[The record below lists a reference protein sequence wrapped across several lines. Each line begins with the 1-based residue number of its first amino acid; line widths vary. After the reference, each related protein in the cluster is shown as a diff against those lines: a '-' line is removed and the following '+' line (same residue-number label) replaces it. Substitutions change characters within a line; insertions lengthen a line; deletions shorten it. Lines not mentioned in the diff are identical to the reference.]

1 MSIIDDDDYD
11 YRLDPG
17 DSYRDNP
24 LLKKSGVKVNFTQ
37 PQVEE
42 YIKCAKDPV
51 YFAENY
57 IKIVNVDRGLMP
69 FEMWDFQKEM
79 IKIYHE
85 NRFSITKCPRQVGK
99 TTTSVAYLLWLT
111 LFTDTQTVAVL
122 ANKGSLARDI
132 LAKYQLAYENLPM
145 WLQQGVVTWN
155 KGNVELEN
163 GSKIIAASTSSS
175 AIRGGS
181 FNCVFLDEFGFVPNN
196 IAEEFF
202 NSVYPVISSGK
213 TSKII
218 IVSTPNG
225 MNLFYKLWMDA
236 IGKKN
241 GYKPFE
247 IHWSMVPGRTE
258 QWKEETI
265 RNTSLRQFQQEF
277 ETEFLGSSNT
287 LISGYKL
294 AQLRYMDAIAEH
306 DMMKIYEQPIKTDG
320 IKYVKDRLY
329 CLVVDVSEG
338 KNLDSSAFSV
348 IDISELPYKQVATYK
363 SSSITPLL
371 FPTVIYNAARYY
383 NDAYVLIEINNTPQI
398 ADTLHADLEYE
409 NLWKVF
415 TGNKKPQQLSAGFA
429 RGVQLGLKMS
439 PQVKKIGTSNLKTL
453 IEGDKLLINDF
464 ATYSELTTFVETKNT
479 FAAEQGANDDLVM
492 GLVMF
497 GWVTTQPYFK
507 EIVAHDLRK
516 QVQLENMNQFD
527 DETVVEPIMDDGL
540 RHDLELVDGDL
551 WEVADGSPVYSKF
564 MRDSIN
570 RM

>member
-1 MSIIDDDDYD
+1 MVTSSK
-11 YRLDPG
+11 

-24 LLKKSGVKVNFTQ
+24 LLKKVGIQHPYTQ
-37 PQVEE
+37 EQAEE
-42 YIKCAKDPV
+42 YAKCATDPV
-51 YFAENY
+51 YFAMNY
-57 IKIVNVDRGLMP
+57 IKIVNVDEGLIP
-69 FEMWDFQKEM
+69 FKMWDFQKEM

-99 TTTSVAYLLWLT
+99 TTTSVAYLLWST
-111 LFTDTQTVAVL
+111 IFTDSQSVAVL

-181 FNCVFLDEFGFVPNN
+181 FNCVFLDEFAFVPNN

-258 QWKEETI
+258 AWKEETI

-294 AQLRYMDAIAEH
+294 AQLRYMDAVAEH
-306 DMMKIYEQPIKTDG
+306 DLMKIYEHPIKTDG

-329 CLVVDVSEG
+329 CIVVDVSEG

-348 IDISELPYKQVATYK
+348 IDISDLPYKQVATYK

-383 NDAYVLIEINNTPQI
+383 NDAYVLVEINNTPQI

-453 IEGDKLLINDF
+453 IEGDKLLVNDF
-464 ATYSELTTFVETKNT
+464 ATYSELTTFVENKNT

-497 GWVTTQPYFK
+497 GWATTQPYFK

-551 WEVADGSPVYSKF
+551 WEIADGSPTYSRF
-564 MRDSIN
+564 MKNALDF
-570 RM
+570 M

>member
-1 MSIIDDDDYD
+1 MNTK
-11 YRLDPG
+11 

-24 LLKKSGVKVNFTQ
+24 LLKKVGIEHPYTQ
-37 PQVEE
+37 EEIDE

-51 YFAENY
+51 YFSMNY
-57 IKIVNVDRGLMP
+57 IKIVNVDEGLIP
-69 FEMWDFQKEM
+69 FKMWDFQKDM

-99 TTTSVAYLLWLT
+99 TTTSVAYLLWT
-111 LFTDTQTVAVL
+111 TIFTDSQSVAVL

-132 LAKYQLAYENLPM
+132 LAKYQLAYENLPV

-181 FNCVFLDEFGFVPNN
+181 FNCVFLDEFAFVPNN

-306 DMMKIYEQPIKTDG
+306 DLMKIYEHPIKTDG

-329 CLVVDVSEG
+329 CIVVDVSEG

-348 IDISELPYKQVATYK
+348 IDISDLPYKQVATYK

-383 NDAYVLIEINNTPQI
+383 NDAYVLVEINNTPQI

-464 ATYSELTTFVETKNT
+464 TTYSELTTFVENKNT

-497 GWVTTQPYFK
+497 GWATTQPYFK

-527 DETVVEPIMDDGL
+527 DETVVEPIMDDGM
-540 RHDLELVDGDL
+540 RHDLELVGGDL
-551 WEVADGSPVYSKF
+551 WEVADGSPIYSRF
-564 MRDSIN
+564 MKN
-570 RM
+570 ALNNL

>member
-1 MSIIDDDDYD
+1 MATSSK
-11 YRLDPG
+11 

-24 LLKKSGVKVNFTQ
+24 LLKKVGVEHPYTQ
-37 PQVEE
+37 EQAEE
-42 YIKCAKDPV
+42 YAKCATDPV
-51 YFAENY
+51 YFAMNY
-57 IKIVNVDRGLMP
+57 IKIVNVDEGLIP
-69 FEMWDFQKEM
+69 FKMWDFQKEM

-99 TTTSVAYLLWLT
+99 TTTSVAYLLWST
-111 LFTDTQTVAVL
+111 IFTDSQSVAVL

-181 FNCVFLDEFGFVPNN
+181 FNIVFLDEFAFVPNN

-306 DMMKIYEQPIKTDG
+306 DLMKIYEHPIKTDG

-329 CLVVDVSEG
+329 CIVVDVSEG
-338 KNLDSSAFSV
+338 KNLDSSAFSI

-383 NDAYVLIEINNTPQI
+383 NDAYVLVEINNTPQI

-464 ATYSELTTFVETKNT
+464 TTYSELTTFVEQKNS
-479 FAAEQGANDDLVM
+479 FSAEQGANDDLVM

-497 GWVTTQPYFK
+497 AWFTTQPYFK

-540 RHDLELVDGDL
+540 KHDLELVGGDL
-551 WEVADGSPVYSKF
+551 WEVADGSPTYSRF
-564 MRDSIN
+564 MKSALDF
-570 RM
+570 M

>member
-1 MSIIDDDDYD
+1 MVTSSK
-11 YRLDPG
+11 

-24 LLKKSGVKVNFTQ
+24 LLKKVGIQHPYTQ
-37 PQVEE
+37 EQAEE
-42 YIKCAKDPV
+42 YAKCATDPV
-51 YFAENY
+51 YFAMNY
-57 IKIVNVDRGLMP
+57 IKIVNVDEGLIP
-69 FEMWDFQKEM
+69 FKMWDFQKEM

-99 TTTSVAYLLWLT
+99 TTTSVAYLLWST
-111 LFTDTQTVAVL
+111 IFTDSQSVAVL

-181 FNCVFLDEFGFVPNN
+181 FNCVFLDEFAFVPNN

-258 QWKEETI
+258 AWKEETI

-294 AQLRYMDAIAEH
+294 AQLRYMDAVAEH
-306 DMMKIYEQPIKTDG
+306 DLMKIYEHPIKTDG

-329 CLVVDVSEG
+329 CIVVDVSEG

-348 IDISELPYKQVATYK
+348 IDISDLPYKQVATYK

-383 NDAYVLIEINNTPQI
+383 NDAYVLVEINNTPQI

-453 IEGDKLLINDF
+453 IEGDKLLVNDF
-464 ATYSELTTFVETKNT
+464 ATYSELTTFVENKNT
-479 FAAEQGANDDLVM
+479 FSAESGANDDLVM

-497 GWVTTQPYFK
+497 AWATTQPYFK

-551 WEVADGSPVYSKF
+551 WEIADGSPTYSRF
-564 MRDSIN
+564 MKNALDF
-570 RM
+570 M

>member
-1 MSIIDDDDYD
+1 MAVQNK
-11 YRLDPG
+11 

-24 LLKKSGVKVNFTQ
+24 LLKKVGVEHPYTQ
-37 PQVEE
+37 EQAEE
-42 YIKCAKDPV
+42 YAKCASDPV
-51 YFAENY
+51 YFAINY
-57 IKIVNVDRGLMP
+57 IKIVNVDEGLIP
-69 FEMWDFQKEM
+69 FKMWDFQKEM

-99 TTTSVAYLLWLT
+99 TTTSVAYLLWST
-111 LFTDTQTVAVL
+111 IFTDSQSVAVL

-181 FNCVFLDEFGFVPNN
+181 FNVVFLDEFGFVPNN

>member
-1 MSIIDDDDYD
+1 MAVQNK
-11 YRLDPG
+11 

-24 LLKKSGVKVNFTQ
+24 LLKKVGVEHPYTQ
-37 PQVEE
+37 EQAEE
-42 YIKCAKDPV
+42 YAKCASDPV
-51 YFAENY
+51 YFAINY
-57 IKIVNVDRGLMP
+57 IKIVNVDEGLIP
-69 FEMWDFQKEM
+69 FKMWDFQKEM

-99 TTTSVAYLLWLT
+99 TTTSVAYLLWST
-111 LFTDTQTVAVL
+111 IFTDSQSVAVL

-181 FNCVFLDEFGFVPNN
+181 FNVVFLDEFGFVPNN

-329 CLVVDVSEG
+329 CLMVDVSEG

-540 RHDLELVDGDL
+540 RHDLELIDGDL

>member
-1 MSIIDDDDYD
+1 MVTSSK
-11 YRLDPG
+11 

-24 LLKKSGVKVNFTQ
+24 LLKKVGIQHPYTQ
-37 PQVEE
+37 EQAEE
-42 YIKCAKDPV
+42 YAKCATDPV
-51 YFAENY
+51 YFAMNY
-57 IKIVNVDRGLMP
+57 IKIVNVDEGLIP
-69 FEMWDFQKEM
+69 FKMWDFQKEM

-99 TTTSVAYLLWLT
+99 TTTSVAYLLWST
-111 LFTDTQTVAVL
+111 IFTDSQSVAVL

-258 QWKEETI
+258 AWKEETI

-294 AQLRYMDAIAEH
+294 AQLRYMDAVAEH
-306 DMMKIYEQPIKTDG
+306 DLMKIYEHPIKTDG

-329 CLVVDVSEG
+329 CIVVDVSEG

-348 IDISELPYKQVATYK
+348 IDISDLPYKQVATYK

-383 NDAYVLIEINNTPQI
+383 NDAYVLVEINNTPQI

-464 ATYSELTTFVETKNT
+464 TTYSELTTFVENKNT

-497 GWVTTQPYFK
+497 AWATTQPYFK

-551 WEVADGSPVYSKF
+551 WEIADGSPTYSRF
-564 MRDSIN
+564 MKNALDF
-570 RM
+570 M